1 MTKAKMPK
9 LPCIL
14 KKRRAWQKHFERAF
28 MSSELY
34 RILQERECENDKTSE
49 EAFEDWNRRA
59 KR

>member
-9 LPCIL
+9 LPRLL
-14 KKRRAWQKHFERAF
+14 KKRRAWQRHFERAF

-34 RILQERECENDKTSE
+34 RIWQGRECKNDKTSE
-49 EAFEDWNRRA
+49 EAFEDWNRKA

>member
-9 LPCIL
+9 LPRLL

-34 RILQERECENDKTSE
+34 KILQERQNL
-49 EAFEDWNRRA
+49 RRS
-59 KR
+59 R